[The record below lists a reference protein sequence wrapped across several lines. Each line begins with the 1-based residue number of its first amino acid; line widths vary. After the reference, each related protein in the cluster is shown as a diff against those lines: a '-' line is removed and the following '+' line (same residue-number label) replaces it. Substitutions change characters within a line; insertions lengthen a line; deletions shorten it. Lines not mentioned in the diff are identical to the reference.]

1 MTNDDLHD
9 GGQRENARS
18 SGPSFGFV
26 ILLFC
31 TSMAMLLLA
40 TYFDS
45 VGLHFAAFGA
55 SVGLCAVAVFAFLL
69 RERRSLALARAGGI
83 SGVPSGVNASNSDTG
98 LGFVD
103 GLPIALAMIDA
114 EGKIITVNE
123 AARDLLGDRAKVGV
137 KLEELMTGLGRSI
150 AERID
155 DMFGGRHHMR
165 SEVARALRDGQEI
178 YLQVTLKRHV
188 VDGTAALAA
197 VISDATELKT
207 LEAQF
212 VQSQKMQAVGQLAGG
227 VAHDFNNLLTA
238 IAGHCD
244 LLLMRHEQSDG
255 DHGDLMQIRHNTN
268 RAASLVGQLLAFS
281 RKQTLLP
288 KVLDLHDTMSE
299 LSSLLNRLLGEK
311 VRLTIEHGPDL
322 AKVRVDE
329 RQLEQVI
336 MNLVVNAR
344 DAMPTGGE
352 VTIRTKNQNFQQD
365 FHRDRAV
372 VPFGDY
378 VRIEVADTGQ
388 GIPQG
393 ELKKIFEPFYTTKP
407 QGEGTGLGLSTVYG
421 IIKQT
426 GGFVFVDSILGQG
439 ATFTILLPSF
449 GETLESDAIP
459 GHAMAEKDVNLSGS
473 GVVLLVED
481 ELPVRSFAARALDIR
496 GYSVIE
502 AACGEEALEILSDAN
517 LHVDLFVS
525 DVIMPGMDGP
535 TWVKKA
541 REARP
546 DTNVIFVSGYAEDV
560 FQGGEISIS
569 NAAFLPKPFSLNE
582 LTQAVKTQ
590 LTETV

>member
-1 MTNDDLHD
+1 
-9 GGQRENARS
+9 
-18 SGPSFGFV
+18 
-26 ILLFC
+26 
-31 TSMAMLLLA
+31 
-40 TYFDS
+40 
-45 VGLHFAAFGA
+45 
-55 SVGLCAVAVFAFLL
+55 
-69 RERRSLALARAGGI
+69 
-83 SGVPSGVNASNSDTG
+83 
-98 LGFVD
+98 
-103 GLPIALAMIDA
+103 
-114 EGKIITVNE
+114 
-123 AARDLLGDRAKVGV
+123 
-137 KLEELMTGLGRSI
+137 
-150 AERID
+150 
-155 DMFGGRHHMR
+155 
-165 SEVARALRDGQEI
+165 
-178 YLQVTLKRHV
+178 
-188 VDGTAALAA
+188 
-197 VISDATELKT
+197 
-207 LEAQF
+207 
-212 VQSQKMQAVGQLAGG
+212 
-227 VAHDFNNLLTA
+227 LTA

-281 RKQTLLP
+281 RK
-288 KVLDLHDTMSE
+288 
-299 LSSLLNRLLGEK
+299 
-311 VRLTIEHGPDL
+311 DL

-393 ELKKIFEPFYTTKP
+393 ELKKIFEPFY
-407 QGEGTGLGLSTVYG
+407 LSTVYG